1 VSAGF
6 MLVIVRNTF
15 LLELFLEF
23 VSEDFMAV
31 LKVLIIIQSKWDHHY
46 WAFPWG

>member
-15 LLELFLEF
+15 FWELFLEI
-23 VSEDFMAV
+23 VIEVFMAV
-31 LKVLIIIQSKWDHHY
+31 LEYL
-46 WAFPWG
+46 